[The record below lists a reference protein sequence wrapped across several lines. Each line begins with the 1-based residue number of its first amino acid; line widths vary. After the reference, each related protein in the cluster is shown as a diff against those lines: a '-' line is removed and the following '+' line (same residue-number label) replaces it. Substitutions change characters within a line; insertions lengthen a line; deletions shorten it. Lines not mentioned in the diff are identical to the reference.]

1 MNWAGRHF
9 VVVGAGQAG
18 GRAIAELKN
27 CGFGG
32 IVTLVGAEPSL
43 PYERPPLSKSYL
55 CDAEPRPTYVNAE
68 SYYSDFGVSVFTGI
82 PAVEL
87 DRGARMLRLESGE
100 ELRYDRLLLCTGAR
114 PRLLN
119 IPGRGLRG
127 ITYLRTLADAGV
139 IRAALSVGT
148 RLVVIGGGFVGLEI
162 AATARSLG
170 CEVTIIEAAGRLA
183 GRTLPQAVSD
193 YFAALHARHGVL
205 VRLGSKPVAFAGQN
219 AVSAVH
225 LEDGGSIP
233 ADIVVIG
240 IGIEPETGLARAAGL
255 AVDDG
260 VLVDENCRTS
270 DPDIWAAGDVTNH
283 INALLGRRL
292 RLECWQN
299 ANDQAVVAARSMC
312 GLEARHHAVPWM
324 WSDQYSA
331 NLQMAGVPPAAG
343 ELLVRGNFADTG
355 FSLWR
360 LENERLTAAI
370 CVNRGAEMLYARRLI
385 SQGRRVDPTLL
396 TDVGTPLQ
404 RLLA

>member
-1 MNWAGRHF
+1 MNRADGHF

-18 GRAIAELKN
+18 GRAIAELRN
-27 CGFGG
+27 CGFSGA
-32 IVTLVGAEPSL
+32 ITLVGAEPSL

-55 CDAEPRPTYVNAE
+55 CDAQPRPTHVNAE
-68 SYYSDFGVSVFTGI
+68 SYYSDFRVSVLTGI
-82 PAVEL
+82 AAVEL
-87 DRGARMLRLESGE
+87 DRGARTLRLESGA
-100 ELRYDRLLLCTGAR
+100 ELRYDRLLLCMGAR
-114 PRLLN
+114 PRLLD

-127 ITYLRTLADAGV
+127 ITYLRTLADAGA

-162 AATARSLG
+162 AATARLLG
-170 CEVTIIEAAGRLA
+170 CDVTIVEAAGRLA
-183 GRTLPQAVSD
+183 GRTLPQAISD
-193 YFAALHARHGVL
+193 YFAALHARHGVR
-205 VRLGSKPVAFAGQN
+205 VRLGSKPVAFEGQN

-225 LEDGGSIP
+225 LEDGSSIP

-283 INALLGRRL
+283 INTLLGRRL

-299 ANDQAVVAARSMC
+299 ANDQAVVAARSMS
-312 GLEARHHAVPWM
+312 GLEARHDAVPWM
-324 WSDQYSA
+324 WSDQYSV

-343 ELLVRGNFADTG
+343 QLLLRGSFADTG
-355 FSLWR
+355 FSLFQ

-370 CVNRGAEMLYARRLI
+370 CVNRGVEMLYARRLI
-385 SQGRRVDPTLL
+385 GQGRKVDQTVL
-396 TDVGTPLQ
+396 TDTETSLQ